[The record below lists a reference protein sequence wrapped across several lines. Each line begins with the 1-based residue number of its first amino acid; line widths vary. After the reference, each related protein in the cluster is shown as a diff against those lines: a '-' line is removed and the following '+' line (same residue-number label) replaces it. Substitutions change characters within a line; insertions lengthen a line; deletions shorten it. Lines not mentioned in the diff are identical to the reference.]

1 MAHTIHIGDLV
12 RANTNPNMSEYKNG
26 VVLEIQGQNI
36 KIALPHSNR
45 SIRYA
50 TRIIGDA
57 FIEPLTK
64 KMVIDDVI
72 TSDEMKEALKF
83 KNEMEQ
89 EVNSSNQFTVSR
101 VKGGKKKTN
110 KKRKYKSSSSK
121 KRSHKKSKR
130 NNRK

>member
-1 MAHTIHIGDLV
+1 MAYTLHVGDLV
-12 RANTNPNMSEYKNG
+12 RATTNASLPEYKNG
-26 VVLEIQGQNI
+26 VVLEIQDQNI
-36 KIALPHSNR
+36 KIALPHPNR
-45 SIRYA
+45 GMRYT
-50 TRIIGDA
+50 TRWLGDA
-57 FIEPLTK
+57 FVQPLTTQ
-64 KMVIDDVI
+64 MVRDDVI